1 MEIYRVT
8 FFGHR
13 TLTSVAEVEKAVE
26 EMATELLR
34 QKEFVE
40 FYVGRNGDYD
50 VAVASAIRRAQK
62 TVDRQNG
69 ALILA
74 LPYPVKDLEYYESY
88 YDEIVFPLEEK
99 THFKAAITKRNRW
112 LVEHCDLVI
121 ACVQK
126 TSGGAEN
133 ALRYAQRLGKK
144 VVNLGERLPRVT
156 L

>member
-13 TLTSVAEVEKAVE
+13 TLTSIAEVEKAVE
-26 EMATELLR
+26 ELATELLR
-34 QKEFVE
+34 QREFVE

-50 VAVASAIRRAQK
+50 VAVASAVKRAQK
-62 TVDRQNG
+62 AVDRQNG

-99 THFKAAITKRNRW
+99 THFKAAITK
-112 LVEHCDLVI
+112 
-121 ACVQK
+121 
-126 TSGGAEN
+126 
-133 ALRYAQRLGKK
+133 
-144 VVNLGERLPRVT
+144 
-156 L
+156 